1 LAKNPVLHGRNK
13 HIKAR
18 FHFIR
23 ENVNE
28 KRLKVKHCPT
38 EEYITNIFAKV
49 VKINRFVKL
58 RSMIGMMKLENLN

>member
-1 LAKNPVLHGRNK
+1 
-13 HIKAR
+13 
-18 FHFIR
+18 
-23 ENVNE
+23 VNE